1 MKKYLKDLTVDDLN
15 TFKYPNLM
23 AEVKETSYSICTI
36 ADHIGLPRPY
46 RKEDDSETWDKLT
59 GRTEITADESLRL
72 ANLFGVFPEYL
83 FGHELKV
90 VSGQS
95 AAYWRWLDRNREI
108 DKEIERSNQIRKI
121 EQELKDKPYLFEFV
135 KEAVT
140 LNHDEIE
147 DFIKILRKMER
158 GNHK

>member
-36 ADHIGLPRPY
+36 ADHMGLPRPY

-59 GRTEITADESLRL
+59 GRTEITAGEALGL
-72 ANLFGVFPEYL
+72 TNLFGVLPEYL
-83 FGHELKV
+83 FSHELKV
-90 VSGQS
+90 VTGQS
-95 AAYWRWLDRNREI
+95 AAYWRWFDRNREI

-121 EQELKDKPYLFEFV
+121 EQELKAKPYLLEFV

-140 LNHDEIE
+140 WNPDEME
-147 DFIKILRKMER
+147 DFVKILKKIGKE
-158 GNHK
+158 NHK